1 MKTFKGYLK
10 ENPRRFDPRDRFRIP
25 VSRVIQPSKQIGGD
39 KMVDFEDPAYSH
51 AFNKSVKDSERWP
64 PKPEADYKAR
74 QRRWAVSD
82 GKKAEHLADS

>member
-1 MKTFKGYLK
+1 MKSFKSYLK
-10 ENPRRFDPRDRFRIP
+10 EQPRRFDPRDRVVQTSKN
-25 VSRVIQPSKQIGGD
+25 VSGD

-51 AFNKSVKDSERWP
+51 GFNRAVRDSEKWP
-64 PKPEADYKAR
+64 PKPEADTKAR